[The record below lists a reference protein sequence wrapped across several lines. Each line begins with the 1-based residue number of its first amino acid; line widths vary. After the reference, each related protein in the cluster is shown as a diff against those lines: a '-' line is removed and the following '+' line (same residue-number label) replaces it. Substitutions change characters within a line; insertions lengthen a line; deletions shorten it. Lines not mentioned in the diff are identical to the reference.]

1 LQKNAVAGVSDGE
14 EIVEKGETSFGW
26 SFIGNRKNYDHA
38 GRKDMKFG
46 IKHRKV
52 LAAVLIII
60 GLYAFL
66 RWQNDSIVISEMVF
80 KNDSVTESFD
90 GYKILHISDLHNKE
104 FGSKQNRLLSM
115 IEMTNPDIIVIT
127 GDIIDSNHPDID
139 VAMELIYGAID
150 IAPIYYVSGNHEA
163 RSGLYSNLKS
173 RMENVGVVVLDDQKI
188 EVFHGD
194 ESIDIIG
201 LSDPSF
207 SESDSM
213 EYGDMSEIRNLL
225 NTLTEDNTNFKVLL
239 SHRTELFDL
248 YSSSNVDLIFSG
260 HAHGGQFRLPFIGGL
275 YAPGQGFF
283 PELTDGIHT
292 RNNVSMVIS
301 RGLGN
306 SIVPIRIFNRPELIV
321 VTLSK

>member
-1 LQKNAVAGVSDGE
+1 
-14 EIVEKGETSFGW
+14 
-26 SFIGNRKNYDHA
+26 
-38 GRKDMKFG
+38 MKFRT
-46 IKHRKV
+46 KQRKV
-52 LAAVLIII
+52 LLAVFIII

-104 FGSKQNRLLSM
+104 FGSNQNRLLSK
-115 IEMTNPDIIVIT
+115 IEMTDPDIIVIT
-127 GDIIDSNHPDID
+127 GDLIDSNHTDID
-139 VAMELIYGAID
+139 VAMDLINGAIT

-163 RSGLYSNLKS
+163 SSGLYNNLKS
-173 RMENVGVVVLDDQKI
+173 KMENVGVVVLDDQKI
-188 EVFHGD
+188 EVFHGN

-201 LSDPSF
+201 LLDPTF
-207 SESDSM
+207 SGSDSL
-213 EYGDMSEIRNLL
+213 EYGDNTETKNLL
-225 NTLTEDNTNFKVLL
+225 NTLSEDNTNLKILL

-248 YSSSNVDLIFSG
+248 YSDSNVDLIFSG

-275 YAPGQGFF
+275 FAPGQGFF
-283 PELTDGIHT
+283 PELTEGIHT
-292 RNNVSMVIS
+292 RNNVSMIIS

-306 SIVPIRIFNRPELIV
+306 SIVPVRIFNRPELVI